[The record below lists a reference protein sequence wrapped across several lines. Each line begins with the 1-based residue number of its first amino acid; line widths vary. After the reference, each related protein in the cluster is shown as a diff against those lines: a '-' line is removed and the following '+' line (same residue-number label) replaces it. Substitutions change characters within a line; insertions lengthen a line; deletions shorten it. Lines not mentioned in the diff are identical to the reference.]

1 MSNIFDGVG
10 EIVKREMVLFFL
22 IDQSGSMAG
31 TKIGAVNTAIREAI
45 PMLRDVGGSDAK
57 IKIATLLFS
66 SGCRW
71 MYADTIAAEDFQW
84 TPVEAFG
91 VTDFGAALQ
100 ELSKKMSKTAFL
112 SSPSAS
118 VAPAIFLMSDGQ
130 PTDEYEN
137 GLKILKDNR
146 WFKHAIRVAV
156 AIGDDAD
163 INVLAEF
170 TGNPEAVIRVHTP
183 EALRKMIHFV
193 TVTSSKIGSQ
203 SQPVSDDGSITTKQN
218 DMIQNIQD
226 YLDDNPDIDQ
236 NAADEWGKGWD

>member
-1 MSNIFDGVG
+1 MSDIFENVEG
-10 EIVKREMVLFFL
+10 IAKRDMVLFFL
-22 IDQSGSMAG
+22 VDQSGSMAG
-31 TKIGAVNTAIREAI
+31 KKIGAVNIAIREVI
-45 PMLRDVGGSDAK
+45 PELRGVGGSDAN
-57 IKIATLLFS
+57 IKIAALLFS

-71 MYADTIAAEDFQW
+71 MYADPIAAKDFQW
-84 TPVEAFG
+84 TPVQASG

-100 ELSKKMSKTAFL
+100 ELSKKMSKSVFL
-112 SSPSAS
+112 SSSLGA

-130 PTDEYEN
+130 PTDEYKEALN
-137 GLKILKDNR
+137 TLKNNN

-170 TGNPEAVIRVHTP
+170 TGNTEAVIRTHTP
-183 EALRKMIHFV
+183 EALRKLIRFV

-203 SQPVSDDGSITTKQN
+203 SQAVSDNGSLTTKQGV
-218 DMIQNIQD
+218 MIQNIQE

-236 NAADEWGKGWD
+236 NASDAWD

>member
-66 SGCRW
+66 SGCHW
-71 MYADTIAAEDFQW
+71 MYAAPIAAEDFEW
-84 TPVEAFG
+84 APIEADG
-91 VTDFGAALQ
+91 VTDFGAALK

-130 PTDEYEN
+130 PTDEYEE
-137 GLKILKDNR
+137 GLKLLRENR
-146 WFKHAIRVAV
+146 WFKHAIRVAI
-156 AIGDDAD
+156 AIGEDAD
-163 INVLAEF
+163 TGVLTEF
-170 TGNPEAVIRVHTP
+170 TGNSEAVITAHTP
-183 EALRKMIHFV
+183 EALRKLIRFV

-203 SQPVSDDGSITTKQN
+203 SQPVSDDGTIITKQD
-218 DMIQNIQD
+218 DMIQNIGD
-226 YLDDNPDIDQ
+226 YLADNPDIDQ
-236 NAADEWGKGWD
+236 TAADEWN